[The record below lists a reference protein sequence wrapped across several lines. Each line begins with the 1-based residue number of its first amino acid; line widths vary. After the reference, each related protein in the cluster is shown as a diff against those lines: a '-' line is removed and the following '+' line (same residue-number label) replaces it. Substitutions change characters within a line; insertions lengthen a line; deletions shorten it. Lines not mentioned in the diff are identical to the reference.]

1 MNFDQL
7 TRIKIYQI
15 SGGLFRG
22 SMPSS
27 KYSPCAACQVRDQ
40 TICGVLQPHE
50 LERLN
55 AIVTE
60 VHLERGQVLFSQEDP
75 ADSVFNVTSGHIRVL
90 KLLPDGRRQ
99 ITGFLY
105 PGDFLGVAYG
115 PEYAY
120 TAEAIDNVVLCRFP
134 RGRLEAFFDEF
145 PKLEKRLLEI
155 ASNELIAAQNQ
166 MVLLGRKTAMERIAS
181 FLLDM
186 IRRCERQGQN
196 GSDLRLPMNRED
208 IGDYLGLAVETTSRT
223 LQELATRKVIE
234 IPSAPLI
241 VVRQREKLE
250 EIAEGEQ
257 KRE

>member
-1 MNFDQL
+1 MF
-7 TRIKIYQI
+7 
-15 SGGLFRG
+15 
-22 SMPSS
+22 SS
-27 KYSPCAACQVRDQ
+27 RYSPCAACQVREQ
-40 TICGVLQPHE
+40 TICGVLQPLE

-75 ADSVFNVTSGHIRVL
+75 ADSVFNVTRGHIRVL

-105 PGDFLGVAYG
+105 PGDFLGMAYG
-115 PEYAY
+115 SEYAY
-120 TAEAIDNVVLCRFP
+120 TAEALDSVVLCRFP
-134 RGRLEAFFDEF
+134 REKLKALFDEF
-145 PKLEKRLLEI
+145 PQLEKRLLEI

-181 FLLDM
+181 FLLELAG
-186 IRRCERQGQN
+186 RCERQGQN
-196 GSDLRLPMNRED
+196 GSELRLPMTRED
-208 IGDYLGLAVETTSRT
+208 IGDYLGLAVETTSRN
-223 LQELATRKVIE
+223 LQELVAKAVIE

-241 VVRQREKLE
+241 IVRQRERLE

-257 KRE
+257 KPW